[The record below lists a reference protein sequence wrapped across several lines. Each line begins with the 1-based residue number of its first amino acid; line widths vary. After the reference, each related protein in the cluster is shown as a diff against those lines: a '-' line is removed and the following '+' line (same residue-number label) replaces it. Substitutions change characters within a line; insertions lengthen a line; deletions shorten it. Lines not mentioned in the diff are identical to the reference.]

1 MFEQFK
7 RLNKIRY
14 FLPIWLAINTLLGL
28 LIALFLSIS
37 STRMFSELILISQ
50 IMTHLFSS
58 TITLT
63 GYFLGYKLRDFPF
76 VYSVIITN
84 MGTLAIA
91 ALLSISVYS
100 LKYSGLGPV
109 LFESRVEYVKKL
121 FFPVLIVTLII
132 TNVTATLE
140 RLRHSRQDLKDELLE
155 LKGKGEESQEGIT
168 LQQQGSYINI
178 SFQDI
183 IYLSSHG
190 KRTVIHTETHGYE
203 ISQLMKDLE
212 ASLPKNLFIR
222 VHKQFI
228 LNIRHIDRLQ
238 YYSGGRYMATMKDED
253 ENRIPVGR
261 TYAGEVKAKI
271 GIG

>member
-1 MFEQFK
+1 MFERFK

-14 FLPIWLAINTLLGL
+14 FLPIWFAINTVLGL
-28 LIALFLSIS
+28 LIALLLSL
-37 STRMFSELILISQ
+37 STPRSFSELLLISQ

-58 TITLT
+58 TITLA
-63 GYFLGYKLRDFPF
+63 GYALGYKLRDIPP
-76 VYSVIITN
+76 VPSVIITN
-84 MGTLAIA
+84 MGTLVIA
-91 ALLSISVYS
+91 TLLSISVYS
-100 LKYSGLGPV
+100 LKDLGLGPV
-109 LFESRVEYVKKL
+109 LFESRDEYIKKL

-132 TNVTATLE
+132 TNVTTALE
-140 RLRHSRQDLKDELLE
+140 RLRHSRQNLQDELLE

-168 LQQQGSYINI
+168 LQQQGSYIKI

-190 KRTVIHTETHGYE
+190 KRTVIHTENHGYE

-212 ASLPKNLFIR
+212 ASLPKNLFVR

-228 LNIRHIDRLQ
+228 LNIRYIDRLQ